1 VGAEA
6 ACTVTVDR
14 ARHGGKALLET
25 TELIFRGD
33 DGFRLK
39 IAFASITAIAAKNG
53 RLAVTHADGKATFD
67 LGGAAETWA
76 AKIRNPKTRAD
87 KLGVRAG
94 QRVSVINVNDR
105 ELIPEMRARGI
116 IVSHDELVK
125 ESDAIF
131 IGAETLGEL
140 EMLPEMVVSLK
151 RDGCIWT
158 VTPKGKGGVRDT
170 DVMALTRAA
179 GLVDV
184 KVVAFSA
191 THTANKFV
199 IPKAAR

>member
-6 ACTVTVDR
+6 ACTVTVGRKR
-14 ARHGGKALLET
+14 ATGKALLET
-25 TELIFRGD
+25 DEIIFRG

-39 IAFASITAIAAKNG
+39 IPLASITNVEAADGK
-53 RLAVTHADGKATFD
+53 LTLTYPDGKATFN
-67 LGGAAETWA
+67 LGPPAAKWA
-76 AKIRNPKTRAD
+76 TKIRNPKTRAD
-87 KLGVRAG
+87 KLGVKAG
-94 QRVSVINVNDR
+94 QRVSVLNVYDR
-105 ELIPEMRARGI
+105 GLLAELRGI
-116 IVSHDELVK
+116 GADVLDGKPVK
-125 ESDAIF
+125 GADAIF
-131 IGAETLGEL
+131 LGAETIAGLAGMRRL
-140 EMLPEMVVSLK
+140 VDQIT

-170 DVMALTRAA
+170 DIMALTRAA

>member
-6 ACTVTVDR
+6 ACTVIVDR
-14 ARHGGKALLET
+14 ARHGGKAVLES
-25 TELIFRGD
+25 TEIIFRGD
-33 DGFRLK
+33 DDFRLK
-39 IAFASITAIAAKNG
+39 IAFATITAIAAMNG
-53 RLAVTHADGKATFD
+53 RLALTHADGKATFD
-67 LGGAAETWA
+67 LGGAAEMWA

-131 IGAETLGEL
+131 IGAETLSEL

-170 DVMALTRAA
+170 DILALARAA

-191 THTANKFV
+191 THSANKFV
-199 IPKAAR
+199 IPKTDR

>member
-1 VGAEA
+1 VGAEI
-6 ACTVTVDR
+6 ACTVTVGR

-25 TELIFRGD
+25 SEIIFRGD

-39 IAFASITAIAAKNG
+39 IAFASIAHVAAKNG
-53 RLAVTHADGKATFD
+53 RLAITHGDGTATFD
-67 LGGAAETWA
+67 LGSAAETWA
-76 AKIRNPKTRAD
+76 SKIRNPKTRAD
-87 KLGVRAG
+87 KLGVKSG

-116 IVSHDELVK
+116 VVSHDELVK

-131 IGAETLGEL
+131 VGAESLGEL

-170 DVMALTRAA
+170 DIIALARAA
-179 GLVDV
+179 GLIDV

-191 THTANKFV
+191 THSANKFV
-199 IPKAAR
+199 IPKDAR